1 MTSTPPPGDRASDR
15 AGDAPIDWDAE
26 EASVEEALRS
36 DRGSRRWWIIGTV
49 AVLVGTLIAVIW
61 GLSATLGRV
70 GWTDA
75 GHQLVSDTEVDV
87 RFDVQR
93 DPAREVT
100 CRLEA
105 MDETNAVVGRVEVS
119 IAPTEESPSRHVV
132 RVQTASPAIT
142 GWVEECWYPEDGPR
156 H

>member
-1 MTSTPPPGDRASDR
+1 MTSTPPPGDR

-61 GLSATLGRV
+61 GLSATMGRV

-93 DPAREVT
+93 DPTREVT

-119 IAPTEESPSRHVV
+119 IAATEESPSRHVV
-132 RVQTASPAIT
+132 RVETASPAIT

-156 H
+156 Q